1 MALMVKK
8 HQRLSIY
15 VLNSKKSGFTLF
27 EVLIVIAIIGSL
39 MALIPKVR
47 QRNPRYEREQFIA
60 RLNSLCQFAWQ
71 QALIT
76 HKLHAVEFDFNKHM
90 VSVKKDIGERDTEGN
105 PKLELVKGHRSKFT
119 YPAHLEVKQFII
131 EGSDEMKGAGSGSKT
146 STAFFYI
153 IPEGLTQ
160 EVTINFIDKKDSID
174 GKARTVGLVLNPF
187 TAQFKVYDKF
197 AK

>member
-1 MALMVKK
+1 MAQMVQE
-8 HQRLSIY
+8 HQSLSMC
-15 VLNSKKSGFTLF
+15 VLNSKKAGFTLF
-27 EVLIVIAIIGSL
+27 EILIVMAIIGLL
-39 MALIPKVR
+39 MTLIPNLG
-47 QRNPRYEREQFIA
+47 QRKPRYEREQFIA

-71 QALIT
+71 QALTT
-76 HKLHAVEFDFNKHM
+76 HTLHAVEFDLTKHS
-90 VSVKKDIGERDTEGN
+90 VSVQRDTGERDADGT
-105 PKLELVKGHRSKFT
+105 PKREPTKGPRSKFT
-119 YPAHLEVKQFII
+119 YPAHLEIKQFII
-131 EGSDEMKGAGSGSKT
+131 EKFDEIRSAGSGSKT
-146 STAFFYI
+146 NTVFFYI

>member
-1 MALMVKK
+1 MALMVQN
-8 HQRLSIY
+8 HQRSSIY
-15 VLNSKKSGFTLF
+15 VLNSKKSGFTLL
-27 EVLIVIAIIGSL
+27 EILIAIAIIASL
-39 MALIPKVR
+39 MTLIPYVGKK
-47 QRNPRYEREQFIA
+47 PRYEREEFIA

-76 HKLHAVEFDFNKHM
+76 RKLHSVKFDFNKH
-90 VSVKKDIGERDTEGN
+90 VVTVQRDTGERDADGLPKTE
-105 PKLELVKGHRSKFT
+105 PTKGPRSKFT
-119 YPAHLEVKQFII
+119 YPAHLEIKQFFI
-131 EGSDEMKGAGSGSKT
+131 EDSDEMKGAGSGSKT

>member
-1 MALMVKK
+1 MALMVQN
-8 HQRLSIY
+8 HQRSSIY
-15 VLNSKKSGFTLF
+15 VLNSKKSGFTLL
-27 EVLIVIAIIGSL
+27 EILIAIAIIASL
-39 MALIPKVR
+39 MTLIPYVGKK
-47 QRNPRYEREQFIA
+47 PRYEREEFIA

-76 HKLHAVEFDFNKHM
+76 HTLHAVEFDFNKHA
-90 VSVKKDIGERDTEGN
+90 VSVKKDIGERDAEGN
-105 PKLELVKGHRSKFT
+105 PKMKPTKGPRSKFT

-131 EGSDEMKGAGSGSKT
+131 EGSDEMKSAGSGSKT
-146 STAFFYI
+146 SSAFFYI
-153 IPEGLTQ
+153 IPEGLAQ